1 MEHTSYNQSS
11 IKEEQHKNGSRA
23 IKKAKEGKLNTG

>member
-1 MEHTSYNQSS
+1 MQHISYHQSG
-11 IKEEQHKNGSRA
+11 IKEEQGKNGSRA